1 MLAASSDFDVSP
13 LRLNYRAISKTM
25 LRAFVPRETIAG
37 ESRVAATPETIEKL
51 IGLGLS
57 VTVEAGAGAGAHIDD
72 EAFSA
77 SGATLVEEASAA
89 WGEADLVLTV
99 RGADQE
105 QAQRLKQGAILIGLL
120 SPADAAPTAALLAQR
135 QVTSLALELLP
146 RVTRAQ
152 SMDALS
158 SQASIAGYKA
168 VLLAA
173 GRLAKY
179 FPLLMTAAGTVKPAR
194 VVVMGAGVA
203 GLQAIATAKRLG
215 AVVEVSDI
223 RPAVEEE
230 IKSLGGRFIELPM
243 VESGEGKGG
252 YAKQMGEDFLV
263 RQREIVQK
271 HLAAADVAITT
282 AQIPGRKAPTLITRE
297 MVESMRRG
305 AVIVDLAVEQG
316 GNCELS
322 RLDEEVVHQGVLILG
337 PRNLAATMAEDAS
350 NLYARN
356 ILAVLREM
364 VKVGAEGAENTENT
378 VEIDP
383 ENDVLVPML
392 WTHGGE
398 VTHGPTAE
406 KLAASGAAAQGD

>member
-1 MLAASSDFDVSP
+1 MLQS
-13 LRLNYRAISKTM
+13 
-25 LRAFVPRETIAG
+25 FVPRETIAG
-37 ESRVAATPETIEKL
+37 ELRVAATPETVEKL
-51 IGLGLS
+51 IALGLK
-57 VTVEAGAGAGAHIDD
+57 VTIEAGAGAGANIDD
-72 EAFSA
+72 EAFVA
-77 SGATLVEEASAA
+77 KGATLASDPALA
-89 WGEADLVLTV
+89 WSEADLVLTV
-99 RGADQE
+99 RGVDHE
-105 QAQRLKQGAILIGLL
+105 QAGRLRQGATLIGLL
-120 SPADAAPTAALLAQR
+120 SPSEEAETAALLAQR

-146 RVTRAQ
+146 RVSRAQ
-152 SMDALS
+152 TMDALS

-230 IKSLGGRFIELPM
+230 VKSLGGRFIELPM

-252 YAKQMGEDFLV
+252 YAKQMGEDFLI

-322 RLDEEVVHQGVLILG
+322 RVGEEVVHHGVVILG
-337 PRNLAATMAEDAS
+337 PANLAATMAEDAS
-350 NLYARN
+350 KLYARN
-356 ILAVLREM
+356 ILAVLGEM
-364 VKVGAEGAENTENT
+364 VKEGKI
-378 VEIDP
+378 VIDP
-383 ENDVLVPML
+383 ENDVVAPML

-406 KLAASGAAAQGD
+406 RLTQATTAGMGG